1 MTLIGG
7 DAPSSDPASGGGDL
21 VRDGSDATFQAD
33 VLAPSMETP
42 ILVDFWAPW
51 CGPCKQ
57 LGPAL
62 EAAVAKARGA
72 VKLVKINIDEN
83 PGVAGQLRVQSIPA
97 VIAFDKGQPVDGFT
111 GALPGSDIDAFI
123 KKISGAGPDPA
134 EIEALLSRAQDALEN
149 GDTGG
154 AAQDFA
160 GILQIDTQNMAAVA
174 GLARCYMAS
183 DDTDRARDLLGMVPE
198 DKADDPAI
206 KGLRAALE
214 MADNAVGGDELA
226 ALVAHVSGAPDDHT
240 KRYEL
245 AQALAA
251 RGDLEAAV
259 GHLLEIIAKDRDW
272 NDSAARTELL
282 KMFEAAGPTS
292 AVTKNG
298 RKRLSTI
305 LFS

>member
-1 MTLIGG
+1 
-7 DAPSSDPASGGGDL
+7 
-21 VRDGSDATFQAD
+21 
-33 VLAPSMETP
+33 
-42 ILVDFWAPW
+42 
-51 CGPCKQ
+51 
-57 LGPAL
+57 
-62 EAAVAKARGA
+62 
-72 VKLVKINIDEN
+72 
-83 PGVAGQLRVQSIPA
+83 
-97 VIAFDKGQPVDGFT
+97 VDGFT